1 MARCGWRPADRDGG
15 GCAPGRWK
23 PTAPSR
29 PCPTRMAGRS
39 APARTAI
46 SGRAPG
52 QDWPAGWKTG
62 SSRCRETGCRL
73 GRGRLGRV
81 RSTKPCWAITGGS
94 GTRHRRHSA
103 TNYAPRTAPFDSSP
117 PIPPAASMPAAGA
130 GFGNGM
136 WRGTGPGNMAR
147 LPDPPGGSGWKVRPG
162 RSPWAAWTGVSI
174 TDLRPGRQRFEL
186 RSAASD
192 GAWRGTC
199 VELARGGAVGTGSRG
214 VAPGAGGLAG
224 RGPGRP
230 RAPCPGPPVRFPVD
244 LEGWGLR
251 MRLAGRPGPHR
262 HAIDPREDAGLEGR
276 P

>member
-162 RSPWAAWTGVSI
+162 RSPWAAWTGASI

-199 VELARGGAVGTGSRG
+199 VELAGGVPWER
-214 VAPGAGGLAG
+214 VPGAWRQGLVAWLDEGLADLARHARARRCAFRWTWRVGDYGCAWLAG
-224 RGPGRP
+224 R
-230 RAPCPGPPVRFPVD
+230 VRIVMLLTRGKTP
-244 LEGWGLR
+244 
-251 MRLAGRPGPHR
+251 A
-262 HAIDPREDAGLEGR
+262 
-276 P
+276 